1 MKENEILLVNSSVL
15 PDVFLKVVEA
25 KKLLTSGTVRNATET
40 AKAVGISRSAFYKY
54 KDNIFLY
61 NTSESSRTVELHAV
75 LTDKAGVFSAFT
87 TALYKNGA
95 NIITV
100 NQEKPNNG
108 TAVVTIAISVD
119 SQTVSVD
126 DIIKKIRNVDGI
138 LSIEK

>member
-1 MKENEILLVNSSVL
+1 MKKNEILLVNSSVL
-15 PDVFLKVVEA
+15 PEVFLKVVEA
-25 KKLLTSGTVRNATET
+25 KKLLTSGAVKNATE
-40 AKAVGISRSAFYKY
+40 AARIVGISRSAFYKY

-61 NTSESSRTVELHAV
+61 NASESSRTVELRAV
-75 LTDKAGVFSAFT
+75 LTDRAGVFSAFT

-119 SQTVSVD
+119 SKTVSVD